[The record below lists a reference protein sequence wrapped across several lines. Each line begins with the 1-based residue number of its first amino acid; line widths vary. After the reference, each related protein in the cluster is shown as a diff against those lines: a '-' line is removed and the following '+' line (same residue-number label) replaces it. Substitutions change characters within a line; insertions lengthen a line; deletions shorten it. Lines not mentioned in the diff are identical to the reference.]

1 MYITMFLQGGK
12 MYPERAVLYMALGE
26 AQWITTY
33 EEGTYDFWVSLNHVY
48 NLDMSLLADHA
59 VARYKGTF
67 FFTMYWIISLDFRF
81 SNFLLVLL
89 EIVHVK
95 DISITLFWFYFC
107 VILYSLPS

>member
-1 MYITMFLQGGK
+1 MQAGLSEPYVYPVHLQGGK

-59 VARYKGTF
+59 VARYKG
-67 FFTMYWIISLDFRF
+67 IIRVLFCTD
-81 SNFLLVLL
+81 LLVLIFVL
-89 EIVHVK
+89 VL
-95 DISITLFWFYFC
+95 SF
-107 VILYSLPS
+107 

>member
-1 MYITMFLQGGK
+1 MCITMFLQGGK

-67 FFTMYWIISLDFRF
+67 FFTMY
-81 SNFLLVLL
+81 
-89 EIVHVK
+89 
-95 DISITLFWFYFC
+95 
-107 VILYSLPS
+107 